1 MVASSEQEWDVVVVG
16 SGAGGGT
23 LAARLAESGLRVF
36 LLEAG
41 GDAPAQDAPGMP
53 EDHDVP
59 AFHPFASENPAMR
72 WDFRVRHYADAKQQA
87 LDWKSK
93 DDSVLYPRAATLG
106 GCTAHNAM
114 IFVLPHDSDWNA
126 IAALTGD
133 ASWRAPN
140 MRRYAKRVEN
150 CHHRPFWRF
159 LAALGI
165 DPLGH
170 GWHGWLSTERAMP
183 LEAFFD
189 GAMLRLIFDTTAVVT
204 LGVRR
209 PLANLWRALR
219 GRGDPNA
226 RRLGGKPFEGVCY
239 TPLSTSG
246 HKRAGSRDRLL
257 AARDRHADNL
267 HIELDALATRVLF
280 DDQGRAV
287 GVEYRKGR
295 HLYRAHAQPGDGPGE
310 LRQVRA
316 RREVVLCGGAFN
328 TPQLLMLS
336 GIGPAAELQRHGIE
350 VRVDLAGVG
359 RNLQDR
365 YEVAVTY
372 PLPRPWVGL
381 AGAKFERDDPVW
393 REWNASPREGMYISS
408 GATIGVVQRSSPQA
422 SDPDI
427 FAMALPTRFE
437 GYFPGYSKWLHE
449 HPDFLSWA
457 VLKAHTR
464 NRAGTVRLRSAD
476 PRDTPEIDFHYFDA
490 ADDPQGQDVQAVV
503 DAIKF
508 VRHVMAPL
516 VRSRSVLPEQAPGA
530 QVDTDAAIAAY
541 VRDNAWGHHA
551 SCSCPI
557 GAPDAGGVVD
567 SRFKVHGTRGLRVVD
582 ASIFPRIPGF
592 FLASAVY
599 MIAEKAADAVL
610 EDAAAASAS
619 P

>member
-1 MVASSEQEWDVVVVG
+1 MVTPAPHEQDWDVVVVG

-41 GDAPAQDAPGMP
+41 GDAPTQDVPGMP
-53 EDHDVP
+53 DDHDVP
-59 AFHPFASENPAMR
+59 AFHPFASEHPAMR
-72 WDFRVRHYADAKQQA
+72 WDFRVRHYADPAQQA
-87 LDWKSK
+87 KDWKSR

-114 IFVLPHDSDWNA
+114 IFVLPHDSDWNG
-126 IAALTGD
+126 IAELTGD
-133 ASWRAPN
+133 ASWRAAN
-140 MRRYAKRVEN
+140 MRRYARRVES
-150 CHHRPFWRF
+150 CRHRPFWRF

-170 GWHGWLSTERAMP
+170 GWRGWLPIERAMP

-189 GAMLRLIFDTTAVVT
+189 GAMLRLIIDTTAIVT

-226 RRLGGKPFEGVCY
+226 RRLGGRPFEGVCY
-239 TPLSTSG
+239 TPLSTAG
-246 HKRAGSRDRLL
+246 HRRTGARERLL
-257 AARDRHADNL
+257 AVRERHPDRL

-280 DDQGRAV
+280 DERQRAV
-287 GVEYRKGR
+287 GVEYRHGR
-295 HLYRAHAQPGDGPGE
+295 HLYRAHAEPGAGPGD
-310 LRQVRA
+310 LREVRA
-316 RREVVLCGGAFN
+316 RREVVVCGGAFN

-336 GIGPAAELQRHGIE
+336 GVGPTDELRRHGIE
-350 VRVDLAGVG
+350 PRVDLPGVG

-365 YEVAVTY
+365 YEVAVTH
-372 PLPRPWVGL
+372 PLPRPWEGL
-381 AGAKFERDDPVW
+381 RGALFRRGDDVW
-393 REWNASPREGMYISS
+393 QEWSGTPREGMYTSS
-408 GATIGVVQRSSPQA
+408 GATVALAQRFGPRA
-422 SDPDI
+422 ADPDI

-437 GYFPGYSKWLHE
+437 GYFPGYSKWLRE
-449 HPDFLSWA
+449 HPDYLSWA

-476 PRDTPEIDFHYFDA
+476 PRDPPEIDFHYFHPD
-490 ADDPQGQDVQAVV
+490 DDPGGDDLRAIV
-503 DAIKF
+503 DAIRF
-508 VRHVMAPL
+508 VRRLMAPL
-516 VRSRSVLPEQAPGA
+516 VRSGAVSAEQTPGPA
-530 QVDTDAAIAAY
+530 VASDEALGRY

-557 GAPDAGGVVD
+557 GAPERGGVVD
-567 SRFKVHGTRGLRVVD
+567 GRFRVHGTQGLRIVD
-582 ASIFPRIPGF
+582 ASVFPRIPGF

-599 MIAEKAADAVL
+599 IIAEKAADAIL
-610 EDAAAASAS
+610 ADAS